1 MPPATSSLS
10 RDQMRIGIL
19 ITPSMSSEQ
28 TKNELIPVTDR
39 RPWLRGVPDKYIIID
54 DDGDINTTDDV
65 SIGRYLSAR
74 LGRNAKVTLIDPLS
88 PRAIDIARE
97 QHVVF
102 LLIYDMLEAFH
113 TLPKRIFR
121 RVERLFRLKNVY
133 PPWSY
138 QRLINHKNAYY
149 AYLRRRGVPVLPFL
163 HLSKASF
170 TARPKAAVDA
180 VMRFA
185 KAHKDEI
192 ICKPVYGQ
200 ESIDF
205 IKFGSPLE
213 RTRVE
218 AHAEKMFKTYRGL
231 VYQPYVEALESREYR
246 VFFFGEQPLYLVRTG
261 DDEGFTIL
269 AKDARGKRAEIV
281 RFAHTAVKALPPAT
295 FRGASVPRL
304 LTRVDVSCCYG
315 HRRWFISEL
324 EFVPSLFVD
333 WTEGV
338 LKGVQVDRLLADRM
352 IVLLSSPGFA
362 RATGVQLQTGEADG
376 VEGFDGGPASYQHE
390 APLDNAQLAIVAAA
404 VVVAALL
411 MCRRAP

>member
-1 MPPATSSLS
+1 MPPDAPRSG
-10 RDQMRIGIL
+10 DQKMRIGIL

-28 TKNELIPVTDR
+28 TKNELIPINDR
-39 RPWLRGVPDKYIIID
+39 RPWLHGLPDKYIILD
-54 DDGDINTTDDV
+54 DDSEPNTTDDV
-65 SIGRYLSAR
+65 SIGRYISAR

-88 PRAIDIARE
+88 PHAIDIARS

-113 TLPKRIFR
+113 TLPKRLFR
-121 RVERLFRLKNVY
+121 RVERLFRLPNVY
-133 PPWSY
+133 PPWRF
-138 QRLINHKNAYY
+138 QRLINHKNFYY

-170 TARPKAAVDA
+170 TTRPKAAVDA

-185 KAHKDEI
+185 DAHRGEI

-205 IKFGSPLE
+205 FQFGSPLE
-213 RTRVE
+213 STRVE
-218 AHAEKMFKTYRGL
+218 AHMEKMFKTYSGL
-231 VYQPYVEALESREYR
+231 VYQPFIENLQSREYR

-261 DDEGFTIL
+261 EEDGFTIM

-295 FRGASVPRL
+295 FRGVPVPRL
-304 LTRVDVSCCYG
+304 LTRVDVACCYG
-315 HRRWFISEL
+315 DSRWFISEL

-333 WTEGV
+333 WTEGM

-362 RATGVQLQTGEADG
+362 RATGIQLQTGEANG
-376 VEGFDGGPASYQHE
+376 VEGFDGAPAPN
-390 APLDNAQLAIVAAA
+390 APLDNAQVAIVAAA

-411 MCRRAP
+411 MCRRAL